1 MTTEVFDI
9 LSPILG
15 DELAQAVIEHR
26 KAKRAKLT
34 AYAAK
39 LQVKEYIKTGE
50 PIAAAE
56 MQILHGWQAIRAD
69 WYFNQIA
76 KDKKSAEQAR
86 PAAFKTSADRYQSR
100 EEFIRASI
108 AKNRAEEGRPVN
120 PDMLA
125 RLNQVGVVG

>member
-15 DELAQAVIEHR
+15 DELAQAVIDHR

-34 AYAAK
+34 PYAAK
-39 LQVKEYIKTGE
+39 LQVKEYIKTGA

-56 MQILHGWQAIRAD
+56 MQILHGWQAIKAD
-69 WYFNQIA
+69 WYLNQIA
-76 KDKKSAEQAR
+76 KDKKTTEAVR
-86 PAAFKTSADRYQSR
+86 PTFKSTADHFQSR
-100 EEFIRASI
+100 EEYLAYSAR
-108 AKNRAEEGRPVN
+108 KNAPEPSN

-125 RLNQVGVVG
+125 RLKQAGVPV

>member
-1 MTTEVFDI
+1 MTKEVFDI

-56 MQILHGWQAIRAD
+56 MQILHGWQAIKAD
-69 WYFNQIA
+69 WYFNQLA
-76 KDKKSAEQAR
+76 KDKKSSEQAR
-86 PAAFKTSADRYQSR
+86 PPALRTSADHFKSR
-100 EEFIRASI
+100 EEYLAYHV
-108 AKNRAEEGRPVN
+108 AKNRAEEGPVN
-120 PDMLA
+120 EAMRQKLKNMGMA
-125 RLNQVGVVG
+125 V

>member
-39 LQVKEYIKTGE
+39 LQVKEYIKTGD

-56 MQILHGWQAIRAD
+56 MQILHGWQAIKAP
-69 WYFNQIA
+69 WYFNQLA

-86 PAAFKTSADRYQSR
+86 ETAKNPWDAFGSRRPAPAPAAPS
-100 EEFIRASI
+100 
-108 AKNRAEEGRPVN
+108 N

-125 RLNQVGVVG
+125 RLKQAGVPV

>member
-15 DELAQAVIEHR
+15 DELAHAVIEHR

-56 MQILHGWQAIRAD
+56 MQILHGWQAIKAD

-76 KDKKSAEQAR
+76 KDKKSSEQAR
-86 PAAFKTSADRYQSR
+86 PPAFKTSADRYQSR
-100 EEFIRASI
+100 DEFIRASI

-120 PDMLA
+120 DAMRQKLKNMGMA
-125 RLNQVGVVG
+125 V